1 MSSVGTRLVVFPVRP
16 DPTAVAG
23 GIAWSARPV
32 LTALLL
38 TLLASVCGALIA
50 CGSEP
55 PPAPPTAQRAHI
67 FLIARADAGRTGKAV
82 ACGDSV
88 VPVTVMLPA
97 GEPPL
102 RGALRVLLELR
113 RDNLGGPELINPLV
127 HSRLQV
133 VSARIEDGR
142 AEVHLRG
149 ELRPAPWPCNPPRIR
164 AQLEETA
171 LQFDDVREAVF
182 LVNGRPLNEVLER
195 KGGRS
200 RRGEEPLGQAPPV
213 N

>member
-1 MSSVGTRLVVFPVRP
+1 MPSVKTRLAVRPVRG
-16 DPTAVAG
+16 DPTAAEG
-23 GIAWSARPV
+23 GAAWSAR
-32 LTALLL
+32 ALLA
-38 TLLASVCGALIA
+38 TLSVTLFLSTCAGLSA
-50 CGSEP
+50 CGSEAP
-55 PPAPPTAQRAHI
+55 PEPPTAQRARI
-67 FLIARADAGRTGKAV
+67 FLIARADAGRTGKPV

-164 AQLEETA
+164 AQLVETA
-171 LQFDDVREAVF
+171 LQFDHVREAVF
-182 LVNGRPLNEVLER
+182 VVNDRPLDEVLQR

-200 RRGEEPLGQAPPV
+200 RRTEEPLAQAPPV
-213 N
+213 D